1 MTPERSNLGGGM
13 GGMEDAFGWDP
24 TQQEHFM
31 KTLMASRSRE
41 GTPQFSG
48 LTPQRG
54 ASPFPN
60 MADPFATM
68 APPPPERPKTLLEKL
83 LPLLHA
89 TSTILFLLFFV
100 SRTSA
105 DITTDSVLSTDYWR
119 RWGELSVSKP
129 SFGWS
134 GEHQV
139 RFLMSW
145 QEFPTK

>member
-1 MTPERSNLGGGM
+1 M

-31 KTLMASRSRE
+31 KALMASRSRE

-68 APPPPERPKTLLEKL
+68 APPPERPKTLLEKL
-83 LPLLHA
+83 LPLLHV
-89 TSTILFLLFFV
+89 TSTVLFLLFFV
-100 SRTSA
+100 SRTSPG
-105 DITTDSVLSTDYWR
+105 ITTDSVLSTDYWR
-119 RWGELSVSKP
+119 RWGELSVSKA

-139 RFLMSW
+139 RSLTSW
-145 QEFPTK
+145 QESPTQ